1 MVMSRILPAPLLTGA
16 AEVSSPPVGN
26 AIQRAVAALFRR
38 NAASAAA
45 ARDRYLS
52 QSADHA
58 DFEHRI
64 RTWDAHEAR
73 LRCLPPVL

>member
-1 MVMSRILPAPLLTGA
+1 MITSRILPAPLLTGA
-16 AEVSSPPVGN
+16 ADVASPRVGN

-38 NAASAAA
+38 NAASAAE
-45 ARDRYLS
+45 ARDRYFS
-52 QSADHA
+52 QSVDHA
-58 DFEHRI
+58 DFENRV